1 MSNDTRLGPAG
12 FIRHE
17 LEALR
22 AEWWW
27 FLLLGILLIVTGSIA
42 VSYSVLA
49 TVMAV
54 AFIGV
59 LLVLSGGAQLV
70 ASFWAGNWSGF
81 LLSVLAAILHLVVGA
96 MLIARPVAAGE
107 ALALL
112 IGSFFLVG
120 GLFRIVA
127 ALALRVHH
135 WGWLLLNGAVTA
147 LLGLLVLGDWP
158 GSSLWVIGTLIG
170 VDLMV
175 HGWVWVM
182 LAIGLRNFPLPP
194 ANAA

>member
-1 MSNDTRLGPAG
+1 
-12 FIRHE
+12 
-17 LEALR
+17 
-22 AEWWW
+22 
-27 FLLLGILLIVTGSIA
+27 
-42 VSYSVLA
+42 
-49 TVMAV
+49 
-54 AFIGV
+54 
-59 LLVLSGGAQLV
+59 
-70 ASFWAGNWSGF
+70 
-81 LLSVLAAILHLVVGA
+81 LHLVVGA
-96 MLIARPVAAGE
+96 MLISRPVAAGE

-127 ALALRVHH
+127 AMALRVHH

-182 LAIGLRNFPLPP
+182 LALGLRNFPHFPT
-194 ANAA
+194 AAE

>member
-1 MSNDTRLGPAG
+1 MSSDFRTGPVEA
-12 FIRHE
+12 IRHE

-22 AEWWW
+22 AQWWW
-27 FLLLGILLIVTGSIA
+27 FLLLGILLIVAGTIA
-42 VSYSVLA
+42 ISYSVLA

-59 LLVLSGGAQLV
+59 LLVMAGGAQLV
-70 ASFWAGNWSGF
+70 AAFWAGNWSGF

-96 MLIARPVAAGE
+96 MLIARPIVAGE
-107 ALALL
+107 ALTLL
-112 IGSFFLVG
+112 VGSFFLVG
-120 GLFRIVA
+120 GLFRMIA

-135 WGWLLLNGAVTA
+135 FGWLLLNGAVTA

-170 VDLMV
+170 VDLIV

-182 LAIGLRNFPLPP
+182 LAFGLRSLP
-194 ANAA
+194 ARA

>member
-1 MSNDTRLGPAG
+1 MSSDFRSGPVEAL
-12 FIRHE
+12 RHE

-22 AEWWW
+22 AGWWW
-27 FLLLGILLIVTGSIA
+27 FLLLGILLIVVGTTAIT
-42 VSYSVLA
+42 YSVLA

-59 LLVLSGGAQLV
+59 LLVMAGGAQLV
-70 ASFWAGNWSGF
+70 AAFWAGNWSGF

-112 IGSFFLVG
+112 IGAFFLVG
-120 GLFRIVA
+120 GLFRIIA
-127 ALALRVHH
+127 AMALRVHH

-170 VDLMV
+170 VDLLF

-182 LAIGLRNFPLPP
+182 LAFGLRNVPER
-194 ANAA
+194 AQ